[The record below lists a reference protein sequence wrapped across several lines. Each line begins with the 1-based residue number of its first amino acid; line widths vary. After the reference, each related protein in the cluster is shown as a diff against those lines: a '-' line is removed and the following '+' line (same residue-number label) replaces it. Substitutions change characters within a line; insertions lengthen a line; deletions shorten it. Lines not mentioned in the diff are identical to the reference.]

1 MLMANKKELPK
12 RKQVRDWAKQHAIK
26 KQRALSK
33 DESLSLLTQHHN
45 ELLARFFGIKTFS
58 GQVAEKVNRQLE
70 AQWCG
75 EQQ

>member
-1 MLMANKKELPK
+1 MANKKELSK

-33 DESLSLLTQHHN
+33 DESLSLLVQHHN

-58 GQVAEKVNRQLE
+58 GQVAEKVNKQLDRQHL
-70 AQWCG
+70 G
-75 EQQ
+75 IY